1 MRNIKDRDT
10 MPEVILM
17 LHPKDNVVIALKQ
30 LNKGDKVQGKDIGEL
45 EVLDDTPKSHKIAL
59 KDIARGEEIIKYGEV
74 IAVSSEDIKK
84 GQWVHTHNLKS
95 DTWKK

>member
-1 MRNIKDRDT
+1 MPDT
-10 MPEVILM
+10 ILM

-30 LNKGDKVQGKDIGEL
+30 FSKGDIVMVENGEKIT
-45 EVLDDTPKSHKIAL
+45 VLDDVPKSHKIAL
-59 KDIARGEEIIKYGEV
+59 MDMAQGEEIIKYGEI
-74 IAVSSEDIKK
+74 IAVSSEEIKK